1 MDEIVN
7 IWTSMGRDQY
17 TIEYPDS
24 GDPMYALAI
33 IRRSESAGALHATLR
48 FIVPR
53 GRSYSSVYGVISG
66 LHHLL
71 GGGSIISLD
80 NSCAAP
86 ARALL
91 DVAGLRGGP
100 SGGVYQLAEHPCETP
115 IVGLT
120 IVAHLETLSFLRAY
134 FLCGK

>member
-1 MDEIVN
+1 MDEVVSLL
-7 IWTSMGRDQY
+7 TSMGRDQY
-17 TIEYPDS
+17 TIEYPES

-33 IRRSESAGALHATLR
+33 IRRSESGGALHATIR

-66 LHHLL
+66 LHHLWR
-71 GGGSIISLD
+71 GSIISLD
-80 NSCAAP
+80 DSCTAP
-86 ARALL
+86 ARASL

-100 SGGVYQLAEHPCETP
+100 SGGVYQLAENLYETL

-120 IVAHLETLSFLRAY
+120 ILTHLEMSSFLKAS
-134 FLCGK
+134 FLCDK